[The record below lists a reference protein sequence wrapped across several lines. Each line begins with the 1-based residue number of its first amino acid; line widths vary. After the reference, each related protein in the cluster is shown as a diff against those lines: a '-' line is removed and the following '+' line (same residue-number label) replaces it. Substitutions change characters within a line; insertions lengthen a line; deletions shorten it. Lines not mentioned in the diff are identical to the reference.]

1 MFGLLKNKIS
11 SFINKI
17 IKKEE
22 TISKQEEPKEA
33 PKEIVE
39 KEEPIEEK
47 VIEPVEGKIEKKV
60 ELIEEIAPLK
70 VEKEKL
76 IEKKPLEKP
85 KEKEHPKEEKI
96 KEREALEEV
105 KKESVKEEPKKIEQI
120 EKKKIEH
127 KKPESVKQIEKPKE
141 KKVERKVEPVIVE
154 KKTELIVHKEK
165 KIEEKK
171 IIEPPRIEEKKV
183 EPIKEKPKPP
193 EEKKIKLNLGI
204 TDHLK
209 SFITGEVEIKGSD
222 VSEMLEEFELELLE
236 GDVALEVAEEIKTGL
251 QEKLIGKKIKRGKIS
266 EEMNLAMEEVLY
278 ETIKQEN
285 AVDIV
290 EFVKKSEKPV
300 KIMFVGINGS
310 GKTTTIGKIGKMLQ
324 NEGLTVVFAAA
335 DTFRAAAIEQ
345 IEIHGQRL
353 GIHVIKRPY
362 GSDSTA
368 VAFDAVNHAKAKGI
382 DAVLIDT
389 AGRQDT
395 NVDLLNEIKK
405 MDRVIKP
412 DLKIYIGESI
422 GGNAVLSQVSSFHK
436 EIGLTGVI
444 LTKVDCDPKGGVV
457 LSISKSTGL
466 PILYL
471 TVGQKYEDIEKF
483 DPEKIVKGLVG

>member
-11 SFINKI
+11 GFINKI

-22 TISKQEEPKEA
+22 TISKEEPKEA
-33 PKEIVE
+33 PKEIEEEPVEEKIEKRIESVE
-39 KEEPIEEK
+39 KIVPPKKEEK
-47 VIEPVEGKIEKKV
+47 VIEKKPIEKPREKEAPKELKKEIVEEKVEYKRPEPVKEIEEKIEPPKIIEKPKEKEKIVEKKV
-60 ELIEEIAPLK
+60 ELIVP
-70 VEKEKL
+70 
-76 IEKKPLEKP
+76 
-85 KEKEHPKEEKI
+85 
-96 KEREALEEV
+96 
-105 KKESVKEEPKKIEQI
+105 
-120 EKKKIEH
+120 
-127 KKPESVKQIEKPKE
+127 
-141 KKVERKVEPVIVE
+141 
-154 KKTELIVHKEK
+154 KEK
-165 KIEEKK
+165 KIEERK
-171 IIEPPRIEEKKV
+171 II

-236 GDVALEVAEEIKTGL
+236 GDVALEVAEEIKSGL
-251 QEKLIGKKIKRGKIS
+251 QSRLIGKKIKRGKIS
-266 EEMNLAMEEVLY
+266 EEMNQAMEEVLY
-278 ETIKQEN
+278 ETIKQEE
-285 AVDIV
+285 AIDIV
-290 EFVKKSEKPV
+290 EFVKNAEKPV

-310 GKTTTIGKIGKMLQ
+310 GKTTTIVKIGKMLQ
-324 NEGLTVVFAAA
+324 NEGLTSVFAAA

-345 IEIHGQRL
+345 IEVHGQRL

-395 NVDLLNEIKK
+395 NVDLLNEVKK

-436 EIGLTGVI
+436 EIGLNGVI

-471 TVGQKYEDIEKF
+471 TIGQKYEDIEKF
-483 DPEKIVKGLVG
+483 EPEKIVKGLVG

>member
-1 MFGLLKNKIS
+1 MFGFLKNKIS
-11 SFINKI
+11 GFINKI

-22 TISKQEEPKEA
+22 TISKQEPKEA
-33 PKEIVE
+33 PKEI
-39 KEEPIEEK
+39 EPVEEK
-47 VIEPVEGKIEKKV
+47 VEPVEIIPPKK
-60 ELIEEIAPLK
+60 ERI
-70 VEKEKL
+70 
-76 IEKKPLEKP
+76 IEKKPVEKP
-85 KEKEHPKEEKI
+85 TEPKE
-96 KEREALEEV
+96 V
-105 KKESVKEEPKKIEQI
+105 
-120 EKKKIEH
+120 
-127 KKPESVKQIEKPKE
+127 
-141 KKVERKVEPVIVE
+141 
-154 KKTELIVHKEK
+154 K

-171 IIEPPRIEEKKV
+171 IEHKKIERVEERTIESKKSELIKPVEKVEKIEKPQEKEIVKKIEPVVVTEKRI
-183 EPIKEKPKPP
+183 EKPKPI
-193 EEKKIKLNLGI
+193 EQKKEVKLSLGI

-209 SFITGEVEIKGSD
+209 SFITGEIEIKGSD

-236 GDVALEVAEEIKTGL
+236 GDVALEVAEEIKQGL
-251 QEKLIGKKIKRGKIS
+251 QERLIGKKIKRGKIS
-266 EEMNLAMEEVLY
+266 EEMNQAMEEVLY
-278 ETIKQEN
+278 NTIKQEGS
-285 AVDIV
+285 VDLV
-290 EFVKKSEKPV
+290 EFVKNTEKPV

-310 GKTTTIGKIGKMLQ
+310 GKTTTIAKIGKMLQ
-324 NEGLTVVFAAA
+324 ENGLKVVFAAA

-395 NVDLLNEIKK
+395 NVDLLNEVKK

-436 EIGLTGVI
+436 EIGLSGVI

-466 PILYL
+466 PILYI
-471 TVGQKYEDIEKF
+471 TTGQGYEAIEKF
-483 DPEKIVKGLVG
+483 EPEKIVKGLIG